1 MRSEN
6 SRMTSLPQM
15 DVVIPVLNGEAT
27 VEAAVH
33 SVLQQSGVHTRAIV
47 VDAGSTD
54 TTVALMQQMQ
64 GERVQLVTTDRQL
77 LAGAARNRGLD
88 HCQAAWLSFLDA
100 DDLWPTNRSEQLL
113 AAITNPSQQMAVGE
127 TLQFSD
133 NPAGEAIS
141 RGHAPGSGNLL
152 IARDTFERVGRFNPD
167 LPVVEVVEWIARART
182 AGIEELQVPVVA
194 QLRRSHEHNTSRK
207 RRQAFGASVLQ
218 IVREHRNR
226 LAE

>member
-6 SRMTSLPQM
+6 SRMTSLPQI

-27 VEAAVH
+27 VEAVVH

-54 TTVALMQQMQ
+54 ATVALMQQMQ

-77 LAGAARNRGLD
+77 LAGAARNRGLE

-133 NPAGEAIS
+133 NPATQATS
-141 RGHAPGSGNLL
+141 QGHAPCSGNLL
-152 IARDTFERVGRFNPD
+152 IARDTFEQVGRFNPD
-167 LPVVEVVEWIARART
+167 LPVGEMVEWIARART

-194 QLRRSHEHNTSRK
+194 LLRRSHAHNTSRK
-207 RRQAFGASVLQ
+207 RRQAYGASVLQ